1 VKIKKGFS
9 LRKVSNHYVVVP
21 LEEATNHFKGVIH
34 LNETSAFLWQAL
46 EKGMSN
52 RIELTKVFMK
62 EYNIDKETASKDV
75 DDFLKVLI
83 DANVIE
89 G

>member
-1 VKIKKGFS
+1 
-9 LRKVSNHYVVVP
+9 
-21 LEEATNHFKGVIH
+21 
-34 LNETSAFLWQAL
+34 
-46 EKGMSN
+46 
-52 RIELTKVFMK
+52 MK
-62 EYNIDKETASKDV
+62 EYNIDKETASNDV

>member
-1 VKIKKGFS
+1 MKIKKGFS
-9 LRKVSNHYVVVP
+9 LRKVSNQYVVVP
-21 LEEATNHFKGVIH
+21 LEEATNHFKGIIH
-34 LNETSAFLWQAL
+34 LNETSAFLWQSL

-52 RIELTKVFMK
+52 TVELIEAFMK
-62 EYNIDKETASKDV
+62 EYNIDEMTASNDV
-75 DDFLKVLI
+75 DNFLKVLM